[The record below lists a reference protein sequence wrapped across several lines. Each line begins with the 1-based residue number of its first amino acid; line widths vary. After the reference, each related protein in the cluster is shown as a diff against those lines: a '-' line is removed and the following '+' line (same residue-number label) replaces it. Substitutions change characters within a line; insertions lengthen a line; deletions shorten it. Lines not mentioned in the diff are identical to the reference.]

1 MFNDGLLYEDKNW
14 QYVFGHSA
22 TENGSAGSMPAPDA
36 SWGLWM
42 LRSQGDRRF
51 YTEVKEGADIR
62 LLLCV
67 GERGKGAGGI
77 QELIMI

>member
-22 TENGSAGSMPAPDA
+22 TENGSALHA
-36 SWGLWM
+36 SARCIMGLWM

-51 YTEVKEGADIR
+51 YTEVKEGADVH

-67 GERGKGAGGI
+67 CGRKGERGMVVSKNS
-77 QELIMI
+77 L